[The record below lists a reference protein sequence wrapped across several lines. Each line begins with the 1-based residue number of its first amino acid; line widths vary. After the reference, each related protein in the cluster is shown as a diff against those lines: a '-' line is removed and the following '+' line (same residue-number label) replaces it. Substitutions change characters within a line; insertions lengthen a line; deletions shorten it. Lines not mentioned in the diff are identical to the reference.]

1 VTASM
6 QAHMPGL
13 DAFLGRVN
21 RREEDEQAAFEER
34 AEKAGCALMNELERL
49 DTAPQHVRDAAYL
62 ELIAAI
68 FPGSKW
74 GRNELHSL
82 LEKVA
87 QDVEREPSEAVIRWF
102 GGGR

>member
-1 VTASM
+1 MHTLSM
-6 QAHMPGL
+6 HHAEQDSAYEREL
-13 DAFLGRVN
+13 DEA
-21 RREEDEQAAFEER
+21 QAFELT

-49 DTAPQHVRDAAYL
+49 DRAPQHVRDAAYL

-87 QDVEREPSEAVIRWF
+87 QDVEREPSEAVIKWF